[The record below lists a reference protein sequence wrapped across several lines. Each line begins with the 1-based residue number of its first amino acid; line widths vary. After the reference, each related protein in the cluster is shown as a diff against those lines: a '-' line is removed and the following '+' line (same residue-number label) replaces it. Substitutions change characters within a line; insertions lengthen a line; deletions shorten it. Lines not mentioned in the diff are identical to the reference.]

1 MARENGNDLS
11 VSGVASVDRAL
22 SVLTAFKRGDKA
34 LSLAELS
41 RRTGLVK
48 STVMR
53 LAISLEQIGLLKKLE
68 DGQYRLDAEVLRL
81 ASIYQEQIDLEGLVG
96 PALRSLVDETK
107 ETASFYI
114 RRGEQRLCLFRV
126 DSPHRLRLHIRP
138 GDLLPMDESAI
149 AQVLRAFDDP
159 EGSRSTVL
167 NVPLYT
173 AGKRDPHT
181 SGLAMP
187 VFGADSRLV
196 GALALSG
203 PITRLTADRAKAV
216 SETLYSMA
224 MELTKSLGGDG
235 RRLQACVPSLSTGER
250 PHPSPIGIP

>member
-53 LAISLEQIGLLKKLE
+53 LAISLEQIGLLKRLD

-81 ASIYQEQIDLEGLVG
+81 ASIYQEQVDLDGLVV
-96 PALRSLVDETK
+96 PVLSRLVDETK

-126 DSPHRLRLHIRP
+126 ESPHRLRLHIRP

-159 EGSRSTVL
+159 EGSRSTGL
-167 NVPLYT
+167 SVPLYT
-173 AGKRDPHT
+173 AGTRDPHT

-187 VFGADSRLV
+187 VFGADSKLV
-196 GALALSG
+196 GALAISG
-203 PITRLTADRAKAV
+203 PITRFTADRAKAV

-235 RRLQACVPSLSTGER
+235 RRLQACVPALSTGER
-250 PHPSPIGIP
+250 PHPSPMGIA